1 MQRYHGGSCT
11 SAVNNSTIGGSSARD
26 SSRVESASLP
36 PNFSRRPLQ
45 LTPYKLK
52 CDKEHLN
59 SRLGPPDFLPQTP
72 NCPEETLT
80 KEYVQSGYRETV
92 EGLEEAREIS
102 LSQVQAFTKPV
113 IFKCKEAIRKCH
125 RAINESRAQKRKA
138 GQIYGVPLEGLQL
151 TKPGTF
157 PDQRACGEEFRKK
170 WIEGL
175 SQQHKRLRSLADHVP
190 HGYRRKSLFEVL
202 IRNNVPLLRATWFV
216 KVTYLNQVRPGSS
229 SMSSGV
235 PDKTHISRSE
245 QWTKDVIDYL
255 QYLLDE
261 FISRNSVHSALH
273 IRDRSPQMGYAGS
286 IQLKSDPTLGTIDCE
301 EPSLHF
307 KWWYVVRILQWHQRE
322 GLLIPSLIID
332 WVLNQLQEK
341 ELLGVLQ
348 LLLPVIYG
356 FIDTVVLSQSY
367 VRTLVG
373 IAIRFIQEPSPG
385 GSDLVD
391 NSRRAY
397 TMAALAEMLRY
408 LMLAVPDTFVALDC
422 FPMPP
427 CVMTNVVTDGSL
439 YSKVTEDA
447 RKVKNGPFEVA
458 YFLRDKG
465 PEVRS
470 DSYSISRV
478 VSSIQKRAQNLAMA
492 ARPGHPGQNV
502 AKALHA
508 LDKAL
513 AHGDLREAY
522 KFLLENV
529 HDSSIDD
536 CWFAEVSS
544 CLRSSLKYIRS
555 VTLSSICSVFFI
567 CEWATC
573 DFRDFRYAPP
583 RGIKFTGRKD
593 FSAIYIAVRLLKLK
607 MREAG
612 LSSRLREHKIVKN
625 DYLRTD
631 PGQLTNYSGRSPGSG
646 ASEPL
651 CYKRCASGKCGDFLG
666 MFDSPSP
673 LHDILVCWIDQHEVQ
688 NTEGF
693 KRLQLLIIELIRAG
707 IFYPQAYVRQL
718 IVSGLMDGNGPISD
732 PTKQKRHCKILKHL
746 PGQYVQDALEEARIA
761 ESHVLS
767 EVMNVYCN
775 ERKLVLHG
783 KIDPY
788 STTCG
793 SSYHK
798 HKPRPNSGES
808 LSAPSIDQLRSS
820 ESGSFQLSK
829 VVGRGAE
836 LEELKGSITTL
847 LQLPSS
853 SSTDTGVDETQVS
866 FKKAVVSGSN
876 GMDNSEG
883 TPGCEECRRAKKQK
897 ISEEKSSYSQ
907 IYPLNPSDDE
917 ETWWMRKGQKSIE
930 SFRAEPPPK
939 PAKSASKGRQKVV
952 RKTQSLA
959 QLAAARI
966 EGSQGASTSHV
977 CDSKISCP
985 HHRSGIEGIAPK
997 SADGT
1002 RMPNGDVVSIGKVLK
1017 GLRFMEK
1024 RTITVWLVGIVKQ
1037 LVEESEKTVTKVG
1050 QYGRP
1055 FSAADER
1062 GFVRWKLGEDE
1073 LSAVLY
1079 LIDSCDEFV
1088 LAAMFLLWL
1097 LPKVLGSCSATVHG
1111 SRNILTIPKNAEN
1124 NVCEVGE
1131 AYLLSSMRRYE
1142 SIIVAAD
1149 LIPETLSVVMRRA
1162 QAILTSNGRVSGSPT
1177 VIYARYLL
1185 KKYGS
1190 VGSVTEWE
1198 KTVKSTFD
1206 KRLASE
1212 VESGRLLD
1220 GEFGYP
1226 LGVPVGV
1233 QDPDD
1238 YFRQKITGVRVS
1250 RVGLSMRDIVQKK
1263 VDEAVN
1269 YFYGKDRKLF
1279 GPNSGK
1285 IPGFQKWEDVYQ
1297 IGQQIVMGLMDCM
1310 RQTGGAAQEGDP
1322 TLVSSAISAIVCNIG
1337 QVIAKIP
1344 DLTASNNHLSF
1355 SSTSASLHFA
1365 RCILRIHVICLC
1377 ILKEALGERQ
1387 SRVFEVALATETSS
1401 ALAPVFAPGKAPRSQ
1416 FQLSPELNDSN
1427 PSSDIL
1433 NNSSRV
1439 ALGRAAKIS
1448 AAVSALVIGAILQG
1462 VASLERMVSLFRL
1475 KDGLDVVHFMRSM
1488 RSNSN
1493 GNARSVGTL
1502 KADSLAEV
1510 SVHWF
1515 RVLVGNCRTVS
1526 DGFIVDLL
1534 GEASI
1539 LALCRM
1545 QRMLPLNLVFPPAF
1559 SMFAFVLWR
1568 PLILNASSGT
1578 RDEVQQLHHSLLL
1591 AFGDVIKHLPFR
1603 EVCLRDT
1610 HSLYDLIAADTVDSD
1625 FASLLE
1631 ASGVD
1636 LRTKTSAFVP
1646 LRARLFLNALIDCR
1660 IPQPIVKQD
1669 DGNQVGVQGESKF
1682 HGAENETKLLDKLVY
1697 ILDTLQPAKFHWQ
1710 WIELRLLLNEQA
1722 VIEKLE
1728 GHDLSLVEALRSL
1741 SPNTDKASVSENESN
1756 IIEMILTRLLVRPDA
1771 APLFSEVVHLLGR
1784 SLEDSMLLQAKWF
1797 LGGHDVLFGRKS
1809 VRQRLINIAV
1819 SKGLSTRAQYWKPW
1833 GWCPSNSDPTTS
1845 KGEKFKSEVSSIEE
1859 GEVVDEG
1866 TTLKRPV
1873 KGSGHTVDVEG
1884 FLVRQ
1889 QHVTERALVDLILPC
1904 LDQASDDSR
1913 STFASDM
1920 IKQMNHIEQQI
1931 NAVTREASKPAGT
1944 IASGIESPTT
1954 KSSRKGTRG
1963 SSPGLARRASGPA
1976 ETVPPSPVALRASL
1990 SLRLQFILRLF
2001 PIIYADREPSGRNMR
2016 YMLASVILR
2025 TLGSRIVHE
2034 DASHFFNQ
2042 AYSSKRELDSLV
2054 EASSTASVVMS
2065 LESLFDRL
2073 LLLLHGL
2080 LSSHQPRWLKGKS
2093 SSKSSSESSK
2103 DYSAFE
2109 REGAENLQNE
2119 LDRMQL
2125 PETVRWRIQSAMPIL
2140 FPSVRWSISCQPP
2153 SVAPAALSSLLPS
2166 NPISVLHSSNGLNQT
2181 QRTPVSLLRT
2191 AMSVSGKAKHVS
2203 SQQEN
2208 DLEVDPWILLE
2219 DGAGSSQSSSNS
2231 TLVGGSDNANL
2242 KASNWLKGTVRV
2254 RRTDLTY
2261 IGAVDDDS

>member
-11 SAVNNSTIGGSSARD
+11 SAVNNSAIGGPSARD

-36 PNFSRRPLQ
+36 PNFSRRPSQ

-102 LSQVQAFTKPV
+102 LTQLPAFTKPV
-113 IFKCKEAIRKCH
+113 IFKCKESIRKRH

-138 GQIYGVPLEGLQL
+138 GQVYGVPLEGLQL
-151 TKPGTF
+151 AKPGIF
-157 PDQRACGEEFRKK
+157 PDQRSCGEDFRKK

-175 SQQHKRLRSLADHVP
+175 SQQHKRLKSLADHVP

-229 SMSSGV
+229 SISSGV
-235 PDKTHISRSE
+235 ADKTHISRSE

-273 IRDRSPQMGYAGS
+273 IRDRSPQMVYAGS

-307 KWWYVVRILQWHQRE
+307 KWWYVVRILQWHHKE
-322 GLLIPSLIID
+322 GLLIPSLVID

-397 TMAALAEMLRY
+397 TMAALVEMLRY

-422 FPMPP
+422 FPVPP

-439 YSKVTEDA
+439 YSKVTEDT
-447 RKVKNGPFEVA
+447 RKVKNGPFEVP

-465 PEVRS
+465 PDVRS
-470 DSYSISRV
+470 DSYSIGRV
-478 VSSIQKRAQNLAMA
+478 VSSIQKRAQYLATA
-492 ARPGHPGQNV
+492 ARPGHPGQSV
-502 AKALHA
+502 VKALHA

-522 KFLLENV
+522 KFLFENV
-529 HDSSIDD
+529 HESSIDD

-544 CLRSSLKYIRS
+544 CLRSSLKYIRG
-555 VTLSSICSVFFI
+555 VALSSICSVFFI

-583 RGIKFTGRKD
+583 RGMKFTGRKD
-593 FSAIYIAVRLLKLK
+593 FSAIYVAVRLLKLK

-612 LSSRLREHKIVKN
+612 ISSRLRDLKIVKN
-625 DYLRTD
+625 NYLRKDT
-631 PGQLTNYSGRSPGSG
+631 GQLTNYAGKSPASG
-646 ASEPL
+646 ASESL
-651 CYKRCASGKCGDFLG
+651 CNSRRAREKCGDFLG

-673 LHDILVCWIDQHEVQ
+673 LHDVLVCWIDQHEVL
-688 NTEGF
+688 NSEGF
-693 KRLQLLIIELIRAG
+693 KRLQLLIVELIRAG

-718 IVSGLMDGNGPISD
+718 IVSGIMDGDGPLSD
-732 PTKQKRHCKILKHL
+732 PVKQKRHCKILKHL
-746 PGQYVQDALEEARIA
+746 PGPYVHDALEEARIA
-761 ESHVLS
+761 ESPVLS
-767 EVMNVYCN
+767 EVINIYCN

-783 KIDPY
+783 MIDSY
-788 STTCG
+788 NTARG

-798 HKPRPNSGES
+798 HKSCPNSVES

-820 ESGSFQLSK
+820 ESGSFPLSK
-829 VVGRGAE
+829 DVGRAVE
-836 LEELKGSITTL
+836 LEELKGSITAL
-847 LQLPSS
+847 LQFPSS
-853 SSTDTGVDETQVS
+853 SSADAGVDESQFSV
-866 FKKAVVSGSN
+866 KKAVVYGGN
-876 GMDNSEG
+876 GMDSSEG

-897 ISEEKSSYSQ
+897 LSEEKSSYSQ
-907 IYPLNPSDDE
+907 IYPQNPSDDE

-930 SFRAEPPPK
+930 SFRADPPPK
-939 PAKSASKGRQKVV
+939 PAKTASRGRQKIV

-977 CDSKISCP
+977 CDSKVSCP
-985 HHRSGIEGIAPK
+985 HHRPGTEGSVPK

-1017 GLRFMEK
+1017 RLRFVDK
-1024 RTITVWLVGIVKQ
+1024 RTVTVWLIGIVKQ

-1062 GFVRWKLGEDE
+1062 GCVRWKLGEDE

-1079 LIDSCDEFV
+1079 LIDACDELV
-1088 LAAMFLLWL
+1088 LAARFLLWL

-1111 SRNILTIPKNAEN
+1111 SRNILTIPKNTEN

-1131 AYLLSSMRRYE
+1131 AYLVSSMRRYE
-1142 SIIVAAD
+1142 GIIIAAD
-1149 LIPETLSVVMRRA
+1149 LIPETLSVVMHRA
-1162 QAILTSNGRVSGSPT
+1162 QAILTSNGRVSGSPA

-1198 KTVKSTFD
+1198 KNVKSTFD

-1212 VESGRLLD
+1212 VESGRLVD
-1220 GEFGYP
+1220 GEFGFP

-1285 IPGFQKWEDVYQ
+1285 IPVFQKWEDVYQ

-1322 TLVSSAISAIVCNIG
+1322 TLVSSAISAIVCNVG

-1344 DLTASNNHLSF
+1344 DLSASNNHLS
-1355 SSTSASLHFA
+1355 SSTSASLQFA

-1387 SRVFEVALATETSS
+1387 SRVFEVALSTETYS
-1401 ALAPVFAPGKAPRSQ
+1401 ALAQLSAPGKAPRSQ
-1416 FQLSPELNDSN
+1416 FQLSPESNDCN
-1427 PSSDIL
+1427 LSSDIL
-1433 NNSSRV
+1433 NNSSRL
-1439 ALGRAAKIS
+1439 AIGRAAKIS

-1462 VASLERMVSLFRL
+1462 VSSLERMVSLFRL
-1475 KDGLDVVHFMRSM
+1475 KDGLDVVHFVRSM

-1539 LALCRM
+1539 LALCKM
-1545 QRMLPLNLVFPPAF
+1545 QRMLPLNLVFPPAY

-1578 RDEVQQLHHSLLL
+1578 RDEVQHLHHSLMM

-1631 ASGVD
+1631 ASGID
-1636 LRTKTSAFVP
+1636 LRSKASAFVP

-1660 IPQPIVKQD
+1660 IPQPIAKQN
-1669 DGNQVGVQGESKF
+1669 DGNQVAVQGEAKF
-1682 HGAENETKLLDKLVY
+1682 HCAENETKLLDKLVY

-1710 WIELRLLLNEQA
+1710 WVELRLLLNEQA

-1728 GHDLSLVEALRSL
+1728 AHDLSLVEALRSL
-1741 SPNTDKASVSENESN
+1741 SPNTDKASASENESN

-1797 LGGHDVLFGRKS
+1797 LGGNDVLLGRKS
-1809 VRQRLINIAV
+1809 VRQRLNNIAV
-1819 SKGLSTRAQYWKPW
+1819 SRGLSTRAQYWKPW
-1833 GWCPSNSDPTTS
+1833 GWCTSNSDPTTS
-1845 KGEKFKSEVSSIEE
+1845 KREKFKSEVTSIEE
-1859 GEVVDEG
+1859 GEVVDER

-1873 KGSGHTVDVEG
+1873 KGSGRAVDVEG
-1884 FLVRQ
+1884 LHVSQ

-1920 IKQMNHIEQQI
+1920 IKQMNLIEQQI
-1931 NAVTREASKPAGT
+1931 NAVTREASKPSGT
-1944 IASGIESPTT
+1944 VASGIESPTT
-1954 KSSRKGTRG
+1954 KSSRKGARG
-1963 SSPGLARRASGPA
+1963 SSPGLARRATGPA
-1976 ETVPPSPVALRASL
+1976 ETVPPSPAALRASL

-2016 YMLASVILR
+2016 CMLASVILR
-2025 TLGSRIVHE
+2025 ILGSRVVHE
-2034 DASHFFNQ
+2034 DASHSFNQ
-2042 AYSSKRELDSLV
+2042 AYSSKREVDSLV
-2054 EASSTASVVMS
+2054 EASATASVVMS

-2080 LSSHQPRWLKGKS
+2080 LSSHQPRWLKWKS
-2093 SSKSSSESSK
+2093 SSKSPSESSK

-2109 REGAENLQNE
+2109 REGAESLQND

-2125 PETVRWRIQSAMPIL
+2125 PETVRWRIQCAMPIL
-2140 FPSVRWSISCQPP
+2140 FPSARWSISCQPP

-2166 NPISVLHSSNGLNQT
+2166 NPVSVLHSSNGSNQT
-2181 QRTPVSLLRT
+2181 QRNTVSLLRT
-2191 AMSVSGKAKHVS
+2191 ATSVAGKAKHVS

-2219 DGAGSSQSSSNS
+2219 DGAGSSHSSSS
-2231 TLVGGSDNANL
+2231 SPLVGGGDHANL

>member
-11 SAVNNSTIGGSSARD
+11 SAVNNSTIGGPSARD
-26 SSRVESASLP
+26 SSRVDSASLP

-45 LTPYKLK
+45 LTPFKLK

-72 NCPEETLT
+72 NCPEETLN

-92 EGLEEAREIS
+92 EGLEEVKEIS
-102 LSQVQAFTKPV
+102 LTQLPAFTKPV

-138 GQIYGVPLEGLQL
+138 GQVYGVPLEGLQL
-151 TKPGTF
+151 TKPGIF
-157 PDQRACGEEFRKK
+157 PDQRSCGEEFRKK

-175 SQQHKRLRSLADHVP
+175 SQQHKRLKSLADHVP

-202 IRNNVPLLRATWFV
+202 VRNNVPLLRATWFV

-229 SMSSGV
+229 SISSGV

-261 FISRNSVHSALH
+261 FISRNSVHSALQ
-273 IRDRSPQMGYAGS
+273 IRDRSQQMVYAGS
-286 IQLKSDPTLGTIDCE
+286 IPLKSDPTLGSIDCE

-307 KWWYVVRILQWHQRE
+307 KWWYVVRILQWHHRE
-322 GLLIPSLIID
+322 GLLIPSLVID

-356 FIDTVVLSQSY
+356 FIDTVVLSQSC

-397 TMAALAEMLRY
+397 TMAALVEMLRY

-422 FPMPP
+422 FPMPS

-439 YSKVTEDA
+439 YSKVTEDT
-447 RKVKNGPFEVA
+447 RKVKNGSFEVA

-470 DSYSISRV
+470 DSYSISRA
-478 VSSIQKRAQNLAMA
+478 VSSIQKRAQHLATA
-492 ARPGHPGQNV
+492 ARPGHPGQSV
-502 AKALHA
+502 VKALHS

-522 KFLLENV
+522 KFLFENV
-529 HDSSIDD
+529 RESSIDD

-544 CLRSSLKYIRS
+544 CLRSSLKYIRG
-555 VTLSSICSVFFI
+555 VTLSSICSIFFI

-573 DFRDFRYAPP
+573 DFRDFRFAPP
-583 RGIKFTGRKD
+583 REMKFTGRKD
-593 FSAIYIAVRLLKLK
+593 FSAIYVAVRLLKLK
-607 MREAG
+607 LRESG
-612 LSSRLREHKIVKN
+612 ISSRPRDLKIVKN
-625 DYLRTD
+625 NHLRKD
-631 PGQLTNYSGRSPGSG
+631 PGQLTNYAGRTLASG
-646 ASEPL
+646 ASESL
-651 CYKRCASGKCGDFLG
+651 CNSRRAREKCSDFLG

-673 LHDILVCWIDQHEVQ
+673 LHDTIVCWIDQHEVQ

-693 KRLQLLIIELIRAG
+693 KRIQLLIIELIRAG

-718 IVSGLMDGNGPISD
+718 IVSGIMDGDGPLSD
-732 PTKQKRHCKILKHL
+732 PVKQKRHCKILKHL
-746 PGQYVQDALEEARIA
+746 PGPYVHDALEEARIA
-761 ESHVLS
+761 DTSVLS
-767 EVMNVYCN
+767 EVVNIYCN

-783 KIDPY
+783 MIDSY
-788 STTCG
+788 NSACG

-798 HKPRPNSGES
+798 RKPRPNSGEN
-808 LSAPSIDQLRSS
+808 LSAPSIDQLSSS
-820 ESGSFQLSK
+820 ESGPFMSSK
-829 VVGRGAE
+829 NVGRDVE
-836 LEELKGSITTL
+836 LEELKRSITAL
-847 LQLPSS
+847 LQFPSS
-853 SSTDTGVDETQVS
+853 SSTDTGVEDSQVS
-866 FKKAVVSGSN
+866 LRKAIVYGSN
-876 GMDNSEG
+876 GMDSSEG

-897 ISEEKSSYSQ
+897 LSEEKSSYSQ
-907 IYPLNPSDDE
+907 IYPQNPSDDE

-939 PAKSASKGRQKVV
+939 PAKTASRGRQKIV

-959 QLAAARI
+959 HLAAARI

-977 CDSKISCP
+977 CDSKVSCP
-985 HHRSGIEGIAPK
+985 HHRPGIEGSVPK
-997 SADGT
+997 SGDGI
-1002 RMPNGDVVSIGKVLK
+1002 RMPNGDVVSIGKILK
-1017 GLRFMEK
+1017 RLRFVDK
-1024 RTITVWLVGIVKQ
+1024 RTMTLWLIGIVKE

-1062 GFVRWKLGEDE
+1062 GCARWKIGEDE

-1079 LIDSCDEFV
+1079 LIDACDELV
-1088 LAAMFLLWL
+1088 LAARFLLWL

-1111 SRNILTIPKNAEN
+1111 SRNILTIPKNTEN

-1142 SIIVAAD
+1142 GIIVAAD
-1149 LIPETLSVVMRRA
+1149 LIPETLSVVMHRA
-1162 QAILTSNGRVSGSPT
+1162 QTILTSNGRVSGSPS

-1198 KTVKSTFD
+1198 KNVKSTFD

-1212 VESGRLLD
+1212 VESGRLVD
-1220 GEFGYP
+1220 GEFGFP

-1285 IPGFQKWEDVYQ
+1285 MPGFQKWEDVYQ

-1322 TLVSSAISAIVCNIG
+1322 TLVSSAISAIVINVG

-1344 DLTASNNHLSF
+1344 DLTASNNHPS
-1355 SSTSASLHFA
+1355 SSTSASLQFA
-1365 RCILRIHVICLC
+1365 RCILRIHIICLC

-1401 ALAPVFAPGKAPRSQ
+1401 ALAQLSAPGKAPRSQ
-1416 FQLSPELNDSN
+1416 FQLSPESNDSN
-1427 PSSDIL
+1427 LSSDIL

-1439 ALGRAAKIS
+1439 GIGRAAKIS
-1448 AAVSALVIGAILQG
+1448 SAVSALVIGAILQG
-1462 VASLERMVSLFRL
+1462 VSSLERMVSLFRL
-1475 KDGLDVVHFMRSM
+1475 KDGLDVVHFVRSM

-1493 GNARSVGTL
+1493 GNARSVGIL

-1539 LALCRM
+1539 LPLFRM
-1545 QRMLPLNLVFPPAF
+1545 QRMLPLNLVFPPAY

-1568 PLILNASSGT
+1568 PLILNASSGI
-1578 RDEVQQLHHSLLL
+1578 RDEVQHLHHSLML

-1636 LRTKTSAFVP
+1636 LRSKSSSFVP

-1660 IPQPIVKQD
+1660 IPPTIAKLN
-1669 DGNQVGVQGESKF
+1669 DGNQVALQGESKF
-1682 HGAENETKLLDKLVY
+1682 HCVENETKLLDKLVY

-1710 WIELRLLLNEQA
+1710 WVELRLLLNEQA
-1722 VIEKLE
+1722 VMEKLE
-1728 GHDLSLVEALRSL
+1728 ADDLSLVEALRSL
-1741 SPNTDKASVSENESN
+1741 SPNTDKESASENESN

-1797 LGGHDVLFGRKS
+1797 LGGNDVLFGRKS
-1809 VRQRLINIAV
+1809 VRQRLNNIAV
-1819 SKGLSTRAQYWKPW
+1819 SRGLSTRAQYWKPW
-1833 GWCPSNSDPTTS
+1833 GWCTTNSDPTTS
-1845 KGEKFKSEVSSIEE
+1845 KREKFKSEVSSIEE

-1873 KGSGHTVDVEG
+1873 KGSGRTVDVEK
-1884 FLVRQ
+1884 L
-1889 QHVTERALVDLILPC
+1889 HVTERALVDLILPC

-1944 IASGIESPTT
+1944 VASGIESPTT

-1963 SSPGLARRASGPA
+1963 SSPGLARRATGPA
-1976 ETVPPSPVALRASL
+1976 ETVPPSPAALRASL

-2001 PIIYADREPSGRNMR
+2001 SIIYADREPSGRNMR
-2016 YMLASVILR
+2016 HVLASVILR
-2025 TLGSRIVHE
+2025 ILGSRVVHE
-2034 DASHFFNQ
+2034 DASHSFNQ
-2042 AYSSKRELDSLV
+2042 ACSSKREVDSLV
-2054 EASSTASVVMS
+2054 EASATASVVVS

-2080 LSSHQPRWLKGKS
+2080 LSCHQPCWLKWKS
-2093 SSKSSSESSK
+2093 SSKAPSESSK

-2109 REGAENLQNE
+2109 REGAESLQND

-2125 PETVRWRIQSAMPIL
+2125 PETVRWRIQCAMPIL
-2140 FPSVRWSISCQPP
+2140 FPSARLSISCQPP
-2153 SVAPAALSSLLPS
+2153 SVLPAALSSLLPS
-2166 NPISVLHSSNGLNQT
+2166 NPVSVLHSSNGSNQT
-2181 QRTPVSLLRT
+2181 QRNPGSLLRT
-2191 AMSVSGKAKHVS
+2191 ATSVAGKAKHVS

-2208 DLEVDPWILLE
+2208 DHEVDPWILLE
-2219 DGAGSSQSSSNS
+2219 DGAGSSNSSSNS
-2231 TLVGGSDNANL
+2231 PLVGGGDHANL

-2254 RRTDLTY
+2254 RRADLTY

>member
-11 SAVNNSTIGGSSARD
+11 SAVNNSTIGGPSARD
-26 SSRVESASLP
+26 SSRVDSASLP
-36 PNFSRRPLQ
+36 PNFSRPLQ
-45 LTPYKLK
+45 LTPFKLK
-52 CDKEHLN
+52 CDKENLN

-92 EGLEEAREIS
+92 EGLEEVKEIS
-102 LSQVQAFTKPV
+102 LTQLPTFTKPV

-138 GQIYGVPLEGLQL
+138 GQVYGVPLEGLQL
-151 TKPGTF
+151 MKPGIF
-157 PDQRACGEEFRKK
+157 PDQRSCGEEFRKK

-175 SQQHKRLRSLADHVP
+175 SQQHKRLKSLADHVP

-229 SMSSGV
+229 SISSGV

-261 FISRNSVHSALH
+261 LISRNSVHSALN
-273 IRDRSPQMGYAGS
+273 IRDRSPQMVYAGS
-286 IQLKSDPTLGTIDCE
+286 IQLKSDPTLGATDSE

-307 KWWYVVRILQWHQRE
+307 KWWYVVRILQWHHKE
-322 GLLIPSLIID
+322 GLLIPSLVID

-341 ELLGVLQ
+341 ELLGGLQ
-348 LLLPVIYG
+348 LLLPIIYG
-356 FIDTVVLSQSY
+356 FIDTVVLSQSC

-397 TMAALAEMLRY
+397 TIAALVEMLRY

-422 FPMPP
+422 FPMPA

-439 YSKVTEDA
+439 YSKVTEDT
-447 RKVKNGPFEVA
+447 RKVKSGPFEVA
-458 YFLRDKG
+458 YCLRDKG
-465 PEVRS
+465 SEVQS
-470 DSYSISRV
+470 DFYSISRA
-478 VSSIQKRAQNLAMA
+478 VSSIQKRAKHLAIA
-492 ARPGHPGQNV
+492 ARPGHPGQSFV
-502 AKALHA
+502 KALHA

-522 KFLLENV
+522 KFLSENV
-529 HDSSIDD
+529 RESSIDD
-536 CWFAEVSS
+536 CWFSEVSS
-544 CLRSSLKYIRS
+544 CLRSSLKYIQG

-593 FSAIYIAVRLLKLK
+593 FSAIYVAVRLLKLK
-607 MREAG
+607 MRETG
-612 LSSRLREHKIVKN
+612 ISSRPRDLKIVKN
-625 DYLRTD
+625 NHLRKD
-631 PGQLTNYSGRSPGSG
+631 PVQLTNYAGRTPASG
-646 ASEPL
+646 ASESL
-651 CYKRCASGKCGDFLG
+651 CKSRRAREKCGDFLG

-673 LHDILVCWIDQHEVQ
+673 LHDIIVCWIDQHEVQ
-688 NTEGF
+688 NKEGS
-693 KRLQLLIIELIRAG
+693 KRLLLLIIELIRAG
-707 IFYPQAYVRQL
+707 IFYPPAYVRQL
-718 IVSGLMDGNGPISD
+718 IVSGIMDGDGPLSD
-732 PTKQKRHCKILKHL
+732 PVKQKRHCKILKHL
-746 PGQYVQDALEEARIA
+746 PGPYVRDALEEARIA
-761 ESHVLS
+761 ESPVLS
-767 EVMNVYCN
+767 EIVNVYCN

-783 KIDPY
+783 LIDSY
-788 STTCG
+788 DIASG

-798 HKPRPNSGES
+798 RKPRPNSGES
-808 LSAPSIDQLRSS
+808 LSAPYIDQLRSS
-820 ESGSFQLSK
+820 ESGSFMSSK
-829 VVGRGAE
+829 NVGRGVE
-836 LEELKGSITTL
+836 LEELKRSIAAL
-847 LQLPSS
+847 LQFPSS
-853 SSTDTGVDETQVS
+853 SSTDTGGDDSQVS
-866 FKKAVVSGSN
+866 LKKAVYGNN

-897 ISEEKSSYSQ
+897 LSEEKSSYSQ
-907 IYPLNPSDDE
+907 IYPQNPSDDE
-917 ETWWMRKGQKSIE
+917 ETWWMRKGQKSTE
-930 SFRAEPPPK
+930 SIRAEPPPK
-939 PAKSASKGRQKVV
+939 PPKTASRGRQKIV

-959 QLAAARI
+959 HLAAARI

-977 CDSKISCP
+977 CDSKVSCP
-985 HHRSGIEGIAPK
+985 HHRPGIEGSVPK
-997 SADGT
+997 SADGI

-1017 GLRFMEK
+1017 RLCFMDK
-1024 RTITVWLVGIVKQ
+1024 WTMTVWLIGIVKQ
-1037 LVEESEKTVTKVG
+1037 LVEDSEKTVTKAG

-1055 FSAADER
+1055 NSGADER
-1062 GFVRWKLGEDE
+1062 GGARWKLGEDE

-1079 LIDSCDEFV
+1079 LIDACDELV
-1088 LAAMFLLWL
+1088 LAARFLLWL

-1142 SIIVAAD
+1142 GISVATD
-1149 LIPETLSVVMRRA
+1149 IIPETLSVLMHRA
-1162 QAILTSNGRVSGSPT
+1162 QTILTSNGRVSGSPA

-1198 KTVKSTFD
+1198 KNVKSTFD

-1212 VESGRLLD
+1212 VESGRLVD
-1220 GEFGYP
+1220 GEFGFP

-1269 YFYGKDRKLF
+1269 YFYGKDRKFF
-1279 GPNSGK
+1279 GSNSGK
-1285 IPGFQKWEDVYQ
+1285 IPGVQKWEDVYQ

-1322 TLVSSAISAIVCNIG
+1322 TLVSSAISAIVINVG

-1344 DLTASNNHLSF
+1344 DLTASNNHLS
-1355 SSTSASLHFA
+1355 SSTSASLQFA

-1401 ALAPVFAPGKAPRSQ
+1401 ALAQLSAPGKAPRSQ
-1416 FQLSPELNDSN
+1416 FQLSPESSDSN
-1427 PSSDIL
+1427 LSSDIL

-1439 ALGRAAKIS
+1439 AIGRASKIS

-1462 VASLERMVSLFRL
+1462 VSSLERMVSLFRL
-1475 KDGLDVVHFMRSM
+1475 KDGLDIVHFMRSM

-1493 GNARSVGTL
+1493 GNARSVGTI

-1539 LALCRM
+1539 LPLFRM
-1545 QRMLPLNLVFPPAF
+1545 QRMLPLNLVFPPAY

-1578 RDEVQQLHHSLLL
+1578 RDEVQHLHHSLML

-1603 EVCLRDT
+1603 EICLRDT

-1636 LRTKTSAFVP
+1636 LRSKASAFVP
-1646 LRARLFLNALIDCR
+1646 LRARLFLNAIIDCR
-1660 IPQPIVKQD
+1660 IPQTIAKLN
-1669 DGNQVGVQGESKF
+1669 DGNQVALQGESKF
-1682 HGAENETKLLDKLVY
+1682 HCADNETKLLDRLVY

-1710 WIELRLLLNEQA
+1710 WVELRLLLNEQA

-1728 GHDLSLVEALRSL
+1728 AHDLSLVEALRSL

-1797 LGGHDVLFGRKS
+1797 LGGNDVLLGRKS
-1809 VRQRLINIAV
+1809 VRQRLNNIAV
-1819 SKGLSTRAQYWKPW
+1819 SRGLSTRAQYWKPW
-1833 GWCPSNSDPTTS
+1833 GWCITNSDPTSS
-1845 KGEKFKSEVSSIEE
+1845 KREKFKSEVSSIEE
-1859 GEVVDEG
+1859 GELVDEG
-1866 TTLKRPV
+1866 TTLKRPM
-1873 KGSGHTVDVEG
+1873 KGSGRAVDVERLHVG
-1884 FLVRQ
+1884 Q

-1944 IASGIESPTT
+1944 VASGIESPTT

-1963 SSPGLARRASGPA
+1963 SSPGLARRATGPA
-1976 ETVPPSPVALRASL
+1976 ETVPPSPAALRASL
-1990 SLRLQFILRLF
+1990 SLRFQFILRLF

-2016 YMLASVILR
+2016 HVLASVILR
-2025 TLGSRIVHE
+2025 ILGSRVVHE
-2034 DASHFFNQ
+2034 DASHSFNQ
-2042 AYSSKRELDSLV
+2042 ACSSKREVDSLV
-2054 EASSTASVVMS
+2054 EASATASVVMS
-2065 LESLFDRL
+2065 IESLFDRL
-2073 LLLLHGL
+2073 LLLFHGL
-2080 LSSHQPRWLKGKS
+2080 LSSHQPRWLKWKS
-2093 SSKSSSESSK
+2093 SSKSTSESSK
-2103 DYSAFE
+2103 DYSAFD
-2109 REGAENLQNE
+2109 REGAESLQND

-2125 PETVRWRIQSAMPIL
+2125 PETVRWRIQCAMPIL
-2140 FPSVRWSISCQPP
+2140 FPSARLSISCQPP
-2153 SVAPAALSSLLPS
+2153 SVAPAALSYLLPS
-2166 NPISVLHSSNGLNQT
+2166 NPVSVLHSSGGSNQT
-2181 QRTPVSLLRT
+2181 QRNPGSLVRT
-2191 AMSVSGKAKHVS
+2191 ATSVAGKTKHIS

-2219 DGAGSSQSSSNS
+2219 DGAGSSHSSSNS
-2231 TLVGGSDNANL
+2231 PSVGGGDHANL

-2261 IGAVDDDS
+2261 IGAVDEDS

>member
-1 MQRYHGGSCT
+1 MHRYHGGSCT
-11 SAVNNSTIGGSSARD
+11 SAVNNNTIGGPPARD
-26 SSRVESASLP
+26 SSRVDSASLP

-92 EGLEEAREIS
+92 EGLEEVKEIS
-102 LSQVQAFTKPV
+102 LSQLANFSKPL

-138 GQIYGVPLEGLQL
+138 GQVYGVPLEGLQL
-151 TKPGTF
+151 TKPGIF
-157 PDQRACGEEFRKK
+157 PDQRSCGEEFRKK

-175 SQQHKRLRSLADHVP
+175 SQQHKRLKSLADHVP

-216 KVTYLNQVRPGSS
+216 KVTCLNQVHPGSS
-229 SMSSGV
+229 SISSGV
-235 PDKTHISRSE
+235 PDKTHFSRSE

-255 QYLLDE
+255 QYLLEE
-261 FISRNSVHSALH
+261 FISKNSVHSALH
-273 IRDRSPQMGYAGS
+273 IRDQSPQMAYAGS
-286 IQLKSDPTLGTIDCE
+286 IQLKSDPTLGTIDSE

-307 KWWYVVRILQWHQRE
+307 KWWYVVRILQWHHRE
-322 GLLIPSLIID
+322 GLLIPSLVIE

-356 FIDTVVLSQSY
+356 FIDTVVLSQSC

-397 TMAALAEMLRY
+397 TMAALVEMLRY

-439 YSKVTEDA
+439 YSKVTDDT

-470 DSYSISRV
+470 DCYSVGRV
-478 VSSIQKRAQNLAMA
+478 ASSIQKRAQHLAIT
-492 ARPGHPGQNV
+492 ARPGHPGQSV
-502 AKALHA
+502 VKALHA

-513 AHGDLREAY
+513 EHGDLREAY
-522 KFLLENV
+522 KFLFENV
-529 HDSSIDD
+529 HESSIDD
-536 CWFAEVSS
+536 CWIAEVSS
-544 CLRSSLKYIRS
+544 CLRSSLKYIRG

-573 DFRDFRYAPP
+573 YFRDFRFAPP
-583 RGIKFTGRKD
+583 RGMKFTGRKD
-593 FSAIYIAVRLLKLK
+593 FSAIYVAVRLLKLK
-607 MREAG
+607 MREAVI
-612 LSSRLREHKIVKN
+612 SSRPRDLKIVKN
-625 DYLRTD
+625 DHLRKD
-631 PGQLTNYSGRSPGSG
+631 PGQLINYAGRSPASG
-646 ASEPL
+646 ASESL
-651 CYKRCASGKCGDFLG
+651 CNSRRARKKCGDCLG

-673 LHDILVCWIDQHEVQ
+673 LHDIIVCWIDQHEVQ

-693 KRLQLLIIELIRAG
+693 KRLQLLI
-707 IFYPQAYVRQL
+707 L
-718 IVSGLMDGNGPISD
+718 IVSGIMDGDGPLSD
-732 PTKQKRHCKILKHL
+732 PVKQKRHCKILKHL
-746 PGQYVQDALEEARIA
+746 PGPYIHDALEEARIA
-761 ESHVLS
+761 ESPVLS
-767 EVMNVYCN
+767 EVVNIYCN

-783 KIDPY
+783 MIDSY
-788 STTCG
+788 NTACG

-820 ESGSFQLSK
+820 ESGSFPLFK
-829 VVGRGAE
+829 DVGRGLE
-836 LEELKGSITTL
+836 LEELQRSITAL
-847 LQLPSS
+847 LQFPTS
-853 SSTDTGVDETQVS
+853 SSTDTGVDDSQVS
-866 FKKAVVSGSN
+866 FKKAVAYGSN
-876 GMDNSEG
+876 RMDNSEG
-883 TPGCEECRRAKKQK
+883 TPGCAECRRAKKQK
-897 ISEEKSSYSQ
+897 LSDEKSSYSQ
-907 IYPLNPSDDE
+907 IYTQNTSDDE

-939 PAKSASKGRQKVV
+939 PAKTASRGRQKIV

-977 CDSKISCP
+977 CDSKVSCP
-985 HHRSGIEGIAPK
+985 HHRPGIEGSVPK
-997 SADGT
+997 SANGT
-1002 RMPNGDVVSIGKVLK
+1002 RMPNVDVVSIGKVVK
-1017 GLRFMEK
+1017 RLRFVDK
-1024 RTITVWLVGIVKQ
+1024 RTMTVWLIGIVKQ
-1037 LVEESEKTVTKVG
+1037 LAEESEKAVTKVG

-1062 GFVRWKLGEDE
+1062 GCARWKLGEDE

-1079 LIDSCDEFV
+1079 LIDACDELV
-1088 LAAMFLLWL
+1088 LAARFLLWL
-1097 LPKVLGSCSATVHG
+1097 LPKVLGGCSATVHG
-1111 SRNILTIPKNAEN
+1111 SRNILTIPKNTEN

-1142 SIIVAAD
+1142 GSIVAAD
-1149 LIPETLSVVMRRA
+1149 LIPETLSVVMQRA
-1162 QAILTSNGRVSGSPT
+1162 QAILTSNGRVSGSPA

-1190 VGSVTEWE
+1190 VGSVIEWE
-1198 KTVKSTFD
+1198 KNVKSTFD
-1206 KRLASE
+1206 KRLAAE
-1212 VESGRLLD
+1212 IESGRLAD
-1220 GEFGYP
+1220 GEFGFP

-1269 YFYGKDRKLF
+1269 YLYGKDRKLF

-1285 IPGFQKWEDVYQ
+1285 IPVFQKWEDVYQ

-1322 TLVSSAISAIVCNIG
+1322 TLVSSAISAIVCNVG

-1344 DLTASNNHLSF
+1344 DLTASNNHPS
-1355 SSTSASLHFA
+1355 SSTSASLQFA
-1365 RCILRIHVICLC
+1365 RCVLRIHVICLC

-1401 ALAPVFAPGKAPRSQ
+1401 ALAQLSAPGKAPRSQ
-1416 FQLSPELNDSN
+1416 FQLSPESNDGN
-1427 PSSDIL
+1427 LSSDIL

-1439 ALGRAAKIS
+1439 AIGRAAKIS

-1462 VASLERMVSLFRL
+1462 VSSLERMVSLFRL
-1475 KDGLDVVHFMRSM
+1475 KDGLDIVHFARSM

-1515 RVLVGNCRTVS
+1515 RVLVGNCKTVS

-1539 LALCRM
+1539 LPLFRM
-1545 QRMLPLNLVFPPAF
+1545 QRMLPLNLVFPPAY

-1568 PLILNASSGT
+1568 PLLLNASSGT
-1578 RDEVQQLHHSLLL
+1578 RDEVQHLHNSLML
-1591 AFGDVIKHLPFR
+1591 AFGDIIKHMPFR

-1610 HSLYDLIAADTVDSD
+1610 HSLYDLITADTVDSD

-1636 LRTKTSAFVP
+1636 LRSKASAFVP

-1660 IPQPIVKQD
+1660 IPQSIAKQS
-1669 DGNQVGVQGESKF
+1669 DGNQVAVQGESKF
-1682 HGAENETKLLDKLVY
+1682 HCAENETKLLDKLVY

-1710 WIELRLLLNEQA
+1710 WVELRLLLNEQA

-1728 GHDLSLVEALRSL
+1728 AHDLSLVEALRSL
-1741 SPNTDKASVSENESN
+1741 SPDTDKASVSENESS
-1756 IIEMILTRLLVRPDA
+1756 IVEMILTRLLVRPDA

-1784 SLEDSMLLQAKWF
+1784 SVEDSMLLQAKWF
-1797 LGGHDVLFGRKS
+1797 LGGQDVLFGRKS
-1809 VRQRLINIAV
+1809 VRQRLNNIAV
-1819 SKGLSTRAQYWKPW
+1819 SRGLSTRAQYWKAW
-1833 GWCPSNSDPTTS
+1833 GWCTSNSDPTTS
-1845 KGEKFKSEVSSIEE
+1845 KREKFRSEVSSIEE

-1873 KGSGHTVDVEG
+1873 KGSGRTVDVER
-1884 FLVRQ
+1884 LHVSQ

-1944 IASGIESPTT
+1944 VASGIESPTT

-1963 SSPGLARRASGPA
+1963 SSPGLARRATGPA
-1976 ETVPPSPVALRASL
+1976 ETVPPSPAALRASL
-1990 SLRLQFILRLF
+1990 SLRLQFIVRLF

-2016 YMLASVILR
+2016 HVLASVILR
-2025 TLGSRIVHE
+2025 ILGSRVVHE
-2034 DASHFFNQ
+2034 DASHSFNQ
-2042 AYSSKRELDSLV
+2042 ACSSKREIDSLM

-2073 LLLLHGL
+2073 LLLFHGL
-2080 LSSHQPRWLKGKS
+2080 LSSHQPRWLKWKS

-2103 DYSAFE
+2103 DYSTFE
-2109 REGAENLQNE
+2109 REGAESLQND

-2125 PETVRWRIQSAMPIL
+2125 PETVRWRIQCAMPVL
-2140 FPSVRWSISCQPP
+2140 FPSARLSISCQPP

-2166 NPISVLHSSNGLNQT
+2166 NPISVLHSANGSNQT
-2181 QRTPVSLLRT
+2181 QRNPVSLLRT
-2191 AMSVSGKAKHVS
+2191 ATSVAGKAKYVS

-2219 DGAGSSQSSSNS
+2219 DGAGSSHTSSNS
-2231 TLVGGSDNANL
+2231 PLVGGGDHANQ

>member
-11 SAVNNSTIGGSSARD
+11 SAVNNNTTGGPSARD
-26 SSRVESASLP
+26 SSRVDSASLP

-80 KEYVQSGYRETV
+80 KEYVQFGYRETV
-92 EGLEEAREIS
+92 EGLEEVKEIS
-102 LSQVQAFTKPV
+102 LTQVPTFTKPV

-138 GQIYGVPLEGLQL
+138 GQVYGVPLEGLQL
-151 TKPGTF
+151 TKPGIF
-157 PDQRACGEEFRKK
+157 PEQRSCGEEFRKK

-175 SQQHKRLRSLADHVP
+175 SQQHKRLKSLADHVP
-190 HGYRRKSLFEVL
+190 HGYRRKPLFEVL
-202 IRNNVPLLRATWFV
+202 IRNNVPLLRSTWFV
-216 KVTYLNQVRPGSS
+216 KVNYLNQVRPGSS
-229 SMSSGV
+229 SISSGV
-235 PDKTHISRSE
+235 SDKTHISRSE

-261 FISRNSVHSALH
+261 FISKNSVHSALH
-273 IRDRSPQMGYAGS
+273 IRDRSPQMVYAGS

-307 KWWYVVRILQWHQRE
+307 KWWYVVRILQWHHRE
-322 GLLIPSLIID
+322 GLLIPSLVID

-356 FIDTVVLSQSY
+356 FIDTVVLSQSC

-397 TMAALAEMLRY
+397 TMAALVEMLRY

-422 FPMPP
+422 FPMPS

-439 YSKVTEDA
+439 YSKVTEDT

-470 DSYSISRV
+470 DSYSIGRV
-478 VSSIQKRAQNLAMA
+478 VSSIQKRAQHLAVA
-492 ARPGHPGQNV
+492 ARPGHPGQSV
-502 AKALHA
+502 VKALHA
-508 LDKAL
+508 LDKSLAL
-513 AHGDLREAY
+513 GDLRDAY
-522 KFLLENV
+522 KFLFENV
-529 HDSSIDD
+529 HEGSSDD

-544 CLRSSLKYIRS
+544 CLRSSLKFIRG
-555 VTLSSICSVFFI
+555 VTLSSVCSVFFI

-573 DFRDFRYAPP
+573 DFRDFRSAPP
-583 RGIKFTGRKD
+583 RGMKFTGRKD
-593 FSAIYIAVRLLKLK
+593 FSAIYVAVRLLKLK

-612 LSSRLREHKIVKN
+612 ISSRRRAPKIVKN
-625 DYLRTD
+625 DYLRKD
-631 PGQLTNYSGRSPGSG
+631 PGQLTNYAGRSPASG
-646 ASEPL
+646 AAESL
-651 CYKRCASGKCGDFLG
+651 CNSRHAREKCGDSLG
-666 MFDSPSP
+666 MFDSPCP
-673 LHDILVCWIDQHEVQ
+673 LHDILVCWIDQHAVH

-693 KRLQLLIIELIRAG
+693 KRLQLLIVELIRAG

-718 IVSGLMDGNGPISD
+718 IVSGIMDGDGPLSD
-732 PTKQKRHCKILKHL
+732 PVKQKRHCKILKHL
-746 PGQYVQDALEEARIA
+746 PGPYVHDALEEARIA
-761 ESHVLS
+761 ESPILS
-767 EVMNVYCN
+767 EVVNIYCN
-775 ERKLVLHG
+775 ERKLVLRG
-783 KIDPY
+783 MID
-788 STTCG
+788 SCNSVFG

-798 HKPRPNSGES
+798 HKPRPNSGER
-808 LSAPSIDQLRSS
+808 LAAPSIDQLRSS
-820 ESGSFQLSK
+820 ESGSFPLSK
-829 VVGRGAE
+829 DVGKGVE
-836 LEELKGSITTL
+836 LEELKGSITAL
-847 LQLPSS
+847 LQFPSS
-853 SSTDTGVDETQVS
+853 SSTDTGVDESQVS
-866 FKKAVVSGSN
+866 LKKGVVYGSN

-897 ISEEKSSYSQ
+897 LSEEKSSYSQ
-907 IYPLNPSDDE
+907 IYPQNPSDDE

-939 PAKSASKGRQKVV
+939 PAKTGSRGRQKIV

-977 CDSKISCP
+977 CDSKVSCP
-985 HHRSGIEGIAPK
+985 HHRPGVEGNVPK

-1002 RMPNGDVVSIGKVLK
+1002 RMPYGDVVSIGKVLK
-1017 GLRFMEK
+1017 QVRFVDK
-1024 RTITVWLVGIVKQ
+1024 RTMTVWLIGTVKQ
-1037 LVEESEKTVTKVG
+1037 LVEEPEKTATKVG
-1050 QYGRP
+1050 QHGRP

-1062 GFVRWKLGEDE
+1062 GCVRWKLGEDE

-1079 LIDSCDEFV
+1079 LIDACDELV
-1088 LAAMFLLWL
+1088 LAVRFLLWL

-1111 SRNILTIPKNAEN
+1111 SRNILTIPKNSEN
-1124 NVCEVGE
+1124 SVCEVGE

-1142 SIIVAAD
+1142 GIIVAAD
-1149 LIPETLSVVMRRA
+1149 LIPETLSVVMHRA
-1162 QAILTSNGRVSGSPT
+1162 QAILTSNGRVPGSPP

-1185 KKYGS
+1185 KKFGS

-1198 KTVKSTFD
+1198 KNVKSTFD
-1206 KRLASE
+1206 KRLVSE
-1212 VESGRLLD
+1212 VESGRLVD
-1220 GEFGYP
+1220 GEFGFP

-1233 QDPDD
+1233 QDADD

-1279 GPNSGK
+1279 GLNSGK
-1285 IPGFQKWEDVYQ
+1285 FPGFQKWEDVYQ
-1297 IGQQIVMGLMDCM
+1297 IGQQIVTGLMDCM

-1322 TLVSSAISAIVCNIG
+1322 TLVSSAISAIVCNVG

-1344 DLTASNNHLSF
+1344 DLTASNNHLS
-1355 SSTSASLHFA
+1355 SSISASLQFA
-1365 RCILRIHVICLC
+1365 RCMLRIHVVCLS

-1401 ALAPVFAPGKAPRSQ
+1401 ALAQLSAPGKAPRSQ
-1416 FQLSPELNDSN
+1416 FQLSPESNDVN
-1427 PSSDIL
+1427 LSSDML

-1439 ALGRAAKIS
+1439 AIGRTAKIS

-1462 VASLERMVSLFRL
+1462 VSSLERMVSLFRL
-1475 KDGLDVVHFMRSM
+1475 KDGLDVVHFVRSM

-1526 DGFIVDLL
+1526 DGFVVDLL

-1539 LALCRM
+1539 LSLCRM
-1545 QRMLPLNLVFPPAF
+1545 QRMLSLNLVFPPAY

-1568 PLILNASSGT
+1568 SLILNVSSGT
-1578 RDEVQQLHHSLLL
+1578 RDEVQHLHHFLML
-1591 AFGDVIKHLPFR
+1591 ALGDVIKHLPFR

-1631 ASGVD
+1631 ASGID
-1636 LRTKTSAFVP
+1636 LRSKASAFVP

-1660 IPQPIVKQD
+1660 ITQPIVKQN
-1669 DGNQVGVQGESKF
+1669 DGNQVAVQGELKF
-1682 HGAENETKLLDKLVY
+1682 HCAENETKLLDKLVC

-1710 WIELRLLLNEQA
+1710 WVELRLLLNEQA
-1722 VIEKLE
+1722 VIEKLDAQ
-1728 GHDLSLVEALRSL
+1728 DLSLVEALRSL
-1741 SPNTDKASVSENESN
+1741 SPNTDKASASEIESN

-1771 APLFSEVVHLLGR
+1771 APLFAEVVHLLGR

-1809 VRQRLINIAV
+1809 VRQRLSNIAV
-1819 SKGLSTRAQYWKPW
+1819 NRNISTRAQYWKPW
-1833 GWCPSNSDPTTS
+1833 GWCTSNSDPITS
-1845 KGEKFKSEVSSIEE
+1845 KREKFKSEVSSIEE
-1859 GEVVDEG
+1859 GEVVGEG

-1873 KGSGHTVDVEG
+1873 KGSGRTFDFERLHVS
-1884 FLVRQ
+1884 Q
-1889 QHVTERALVDLILPC
+1889 QHVTERALIDLILPC

-1931 NAVTREASKPAGT
+1931 NTVTREASKPAGT
-1944 IASGIESPTT
+1944 VASGIESPAT
-1954 KSSRKGTRG
+1954 KSGRKGTRG
-1963 SSPGLARRASGPA
+1963 SSPGLARRVTGPA

-1990 SLRLQFILRLF
+1990 SVRLQFILRLF

-2016 YMLASVILR
+2016 HGLASVILR
-2025 TLGSRIVHE
+2025 ILGSRVVHE
-2034 DASHFFNQ
+2034 DASYSFNQ
-2042 AYSSKRELDSLV
+2042 ASSSKREVDSLM
-2054 EASSTASVVMS
+2054 EASATASVVIS
-2065 LESLFDRL
+2065 LESLFDNL

-2080 LSSHQPRWLKGKS
+2080 LSCHQPRWLKWKS
-2093 SSKSSSESSK
+2093 STKSTSESSK
-2103 DYSAFE
+2103 DHSAFD
-2109 REGAENLQNE
+2109 REGAESLQNE

-2125 PETVRWRIQSAMPIL
+2125 PETVRWRIQCAMPIL
-2140 FPSVRWSISCQPP
+2140 SPTARCSISCQPP
-2153 SVAPAALSSLLPS
+2153 SVTPSALSSLLPS
-2166 NPISVLHSSNGLNQT
+2166 NPISILHSSNGSNQT
-2181 QRTPVSLLRT
+2181 QRNPVSLLRT
-2191 AMSVSGKAKHVS
+2191 ATSVAGKAKQVS

-2219 DGAGSSQSSSNS
+2219 DGAGSSHSSSNS
-2231 TLVGGSDNANL
+2231 PLVGGGDHANL
-2242 KASNWLKGTVRV
+2242 KAPNWLKGTVRV